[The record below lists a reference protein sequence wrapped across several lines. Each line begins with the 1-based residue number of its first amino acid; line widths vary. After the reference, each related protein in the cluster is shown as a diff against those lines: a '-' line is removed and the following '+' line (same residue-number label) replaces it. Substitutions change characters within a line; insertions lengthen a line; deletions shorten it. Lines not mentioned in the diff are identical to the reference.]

1 MQFFNEKN
9 IKIIVFASSIVLVS
23 ILSVLV
29 GALYITDKQMELD
42 RDLPLIEQ
50 EYISQQKEILH
61 YAVNLQINQIDFRRK
76 QIKAR
81 LQDSLSSRV
90 LEAKDTA
97 ENLFA
102 ANNNSIGHEQKNL
115 LLQALRPMRFNQ
127 KRGYFFVIGMDSVF
141 HLYPPDP
148 SIEGKMS
155 DEVFSGQKLQ
165 VIRTF
170 IDIVREK
177 GGGFLEYDWPVPGGA
192 PDQLYKKITYVT
204 SLQQYDYLIGAG
216 EYFEDFGDMTK
227 ENIITDIEK
236 SMGHDPK
243 DYFFIY
249 QLNNIEG
256 GKDFATMLVNP
267 NRPDLIGTSLS
278 DEYRGAHG
286 LEFRKLF
293 LKGLREQGEAF
304 VTYWYKMAGHK
315 DPVQKLSYFKLY
327 PEWNWVIAKGVYL
340 DDLENKITTEMTALK
355 TEMQHKLVVFSLL
368 LLLALCVVIII
379 AHYFTK
385 GINSIFVEYK
395 NIQKKQHEELERINQ
410 YLHKRATIDNLTEI
424 YNRQYFNDL
433 FDQEISRAER
443 YQRHLSLV
451 IFDIDH
457 FKLINDTFGHLTG
470 DSILQELAT
479 LMQSQIRE
487 SDILARWGGEEFV
500 LLILE
505 TDRAAAHALA
515 EKFCRSIAVHIFS
528 QDQQITCSFGVTTY
542 IPGEGATDFLNRA
555 DQALYQAKETGR
567 NRVVSK

>member
-9 IKIIVFASSIVLVS
+9 IKIIVFASSTVLVC

-50 EYISQQKEILH
+50 EYINQQKEILH

-81 LQDSLSSRV
+81 LRDSLGSRV

-97 ENLFA
+97 ENLFT
-102 ANNNSIGHEQKNL
+102 ANNSSIDQERKNL
-115 LLQALRPMRFNQ
+115 LLQALRPIRFNQ
-127 KRGYFFVIGMDSVF
+127 KRGYFFIVGMDGVF
-141 HLYPPDP
+141 HLYPPDRT
-148 SIEGKMS
+148 IEGKS
-155 DEVFSGQKLQ
+155 ADEIFTGQKLQ

-170 IDIVREK
+170 IDMVKEK
-177 GGGFLEYDWPVPGGA
+177 GGGFLEYDWPIPDGA
-192 PDQLYKKITYVT
+192 PNRLYKKMSYVT
-204 SLQQYDYLIGAG
+204 YLQQYDWLIGAG

-236 SMGHDPK
+236 SMGDDPK

-249 QLNNIEG
+249 QLNNIQG

-286 LEFRKLF
+286 LEFRKVF
-293 LKGLREQGEAF
+293 LKGLREQGEAY
-304 VTYWYKMAGHK
+304 VTYWYKMAGH
-315 DPVQKLSYFKLY
+315 DEPVQKLSYFKLY

-340 DDLENKITTEMTALK
+340 DDLERKISTETAALK
-355 TEMQHKLVVFSLL
+355 TEVQHKLMVFSLL
-368 LLLALCVVIII
+368 LLLALCVVILI

-385 GINSIFVEYK
+385 GINSIFIEYK
-395 NIQKKQHEELERINQ
+395 NIQKKQHTELERINQ

-443 YQRHLSLV
+443 YHRHLSLI

-457 FKLINDTFGHLTG
+457 FKHINDTFGHLTG

-479 LMQSQIRE
+479 LMQSRIRE

-500 LLILE
+500 LLVLE
-505 TDRAAAHALA
+505 TDRTISHALA
-515 EKFCRSIAVHIFS
+515 EKFRASIAAHTFS
-528 QDQQITCSFGVTTY
+528 QDQRITCSFGVTTY
-542 IPGEGATDFLNRA
+542 ITGEGGTDFLNRA
-555 DQALYQAKETGR
+555 DQALYEAKETGR
-567 NRVVSK
+567 NRVVSR

>member
-23 ILSVLV
+23 ILSLLV
-29 GALYITDKQMELD
+29 GVLYITDKQMELE

-102 ANNNSIGHEQKNL
+102 ANNNSIGREQKNL

-141 HLYPPDP
+141 HLYPPDS
-148 SIEGKMS
+148 SIEGKMA

-204 SLQQYDYLIGAG
+204 SLPQYDYLIGAG

-249 QLNNIEG
+249 RLNNIEG

-286 LEFRKLF
+286 LEFRKIF
-293 LKGLREQGEAF
+293 LKGLREQGEAY

-340 DDLENKITTEMTALK
+340 DDLENKITTEMAALK
-355 TEMQHKLVVFSLL
+355 TEVQHKLVVFSLL

-470 DSILQELAT
+470 DRILQELAT

-505 TDRAAAHALA
+505 TDRAAAHTLA

-528 QDQQITCSFGVTTY
+528 QDQRITCSFGVTTY
-542 IPGEGATDFLNRA
+542 ISGEGATDFLNRA